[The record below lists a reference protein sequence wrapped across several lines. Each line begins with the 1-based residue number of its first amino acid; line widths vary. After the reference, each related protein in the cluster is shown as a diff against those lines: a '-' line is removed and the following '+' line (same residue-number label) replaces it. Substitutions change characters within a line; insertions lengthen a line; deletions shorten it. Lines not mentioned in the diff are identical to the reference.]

1 MIHMY
6 ISSKHRELGWSP
18 HRTGRLAAFWCSK
31 RSLFS
36 IHRSAA
42 DGTCF
47 EAHHPA
53 IWINDRWPLGI
64 SWGYIYIYSMYI
76 YIYNITGRWFGT

>member
-18 HRTGRLAAFWCSK
+18 HRTGH
-31 RSLFS
+31 RSVLVLQTS
-36 IHRSAA
+36 CEIHRSAA

-53 IWINDRWPLGI
+53 IWIKDRWPLGI
-64 SWGYIYIYSMYI
+64 SWGYIYTVYI
-76 YIYNITGRWFGT
+76 